1 MRLERAATG
10 RGARRRCAA
19 RELGT
24 EARRWRVWRRW
35 PLRRPGGLR
44 LGQPLDPPRLR
55 ARDLTSPSVPVTG
68 PVLSA
73 RDLTKTFSNAGRRLT
88 VLDSVSFD
96 VEPGATCAIIGP
108 SGSGKTT
115 LLGLCAGLDR
125 PTRGT
130 VRLAGTDLG
139 PLDEDARAAL
149 RAASVGFV
157 FQSFRLLPTL
167 TAAENVAIP
176 LELRGEPGARAAAL
190 DLLDRVGLA
199 DRSGHYPTQLSG
211 GEQQRVA
218 LARAFSGRPALLF
231 ADEPTGNLDA
241 ETGARVEALLFDL
254 NREAG
259 TALVVVTHDPELAA
273 RCEQVVSLRAGR
285 VVTPTS
291 GPDSAERADAVPGS
305 AEAGQ
310 VAEAGAALLPPSARS

>member
-1 MRLERAATG
+1 MSA
-10 RGARRRCAA
+10 
-19 RELGT
+19 
-24 EARRWRVWRRW
+24 
-35 PLRRPGGLR
+35 
-44 LGQPLDPPRLR
+44 
-55 ARDLTSPSVPVTG
+55 
-68 PVLSA
+68 VLSV
-73 RDLTKTFSNAGRRLT
+73 RDLTKTFTSGSRALT
-88 VLDSVSFD
+88 VLDGVSFD
-96 VEPGATCAIIGP
+96 VEAGATCAIVGP

-139 PLDEDARAAL
+139 PLGEDERAAL
-149 RAASVGFV
+149 RAEAVGFV
-157 FQSFRLLPTL
+157 FQNFRLLPTL
-167 TAAENVAIP
+167 TAAENVAVP
-176 LELRGEPGARAAAL
+176 LELRGDRGARATAL

-218 LARAFSGRPALLF
+218 LARAFSGRPRLLF

-259 TALVVVTHDPELAA
+259 TALVVVTHDLELAS
-273 RCEQVVSLRAGR
+273 RCERTVRLRGGR
-285 VVTPTS
+285 VVEDTAS
-291 GPDSAERADAVPGS
+291 GPTANGTAPEADALP
-305 AEAGQ
+305 EADL
-310 VAEAGAALLPPSARS
+310 ARPAASG